1 MDLEALLL
9 GIEPVAALGVGAA
22 ALALAPLIGALGNP
36 EVGKSLA
43 ESGRDLTKS
52 GIKWGLET
60 FEKVQETVA
69 EASESWN
76 VLVAEA
82 EAEIRTAKSSAKPE
96 APTEVEIA
104 E

>member
-43 ESGRDLTKS
+43 DSGRDLTKN

-60 FEKVQETVA
+60 FEKVQETLA

-76 VLVAEA
+76 DLVAEA
-82 EAEIRTAKSSAKPE
+82 EAEIRTAKTSTKSEP
-96 APTEVEIA
+96 PTEVEIA